1 MNIITD
7 QDATEL
13 YDICKE
19 ITIPM
24 MRYKHSNTGQSCRAG
39 RAFKFGNHRAALL
52 GYVIKRREPRINGP
66 QLSAFSNKHP
76 ELYAC
81 LVKIADKYFPEHRYK
96 AIQLNNNVVC
106 PPHLDRHNNGPSIIF
121 SVGEYVGCKL
131 QIEYDDYILEAN
143 TRNTILSF
151 DGSKNKHWN
160 TPLVSG
166 NKYSF
171 VFYA

>member
-19 ITIPM
+19 ITIPI
-24 MRYKHSNTGQSCRAG
+24 MRYKHSDTGQSCRAG
-39 RAFKFGNHRAALL
+39 RALKFGNHRAALL
-52 GYVIKRREPRINGP
+52 GYVIKRKEPRINGH

-81 LVKIADKYFPEHRYK
+81 LVRIANKYFPEHRYK

-121 SVGEYVGCKL
+121 SVGEYVGCNL

-143 TRNTILSF
+143 TRNTIVSF

-166 NKYSF
+166 TKYSF
-171 VFYA
+171 VYYA

>member
-24 MRYKHSNTGQSCRAG
+24 MRYKHSDTGQSCRAG

-52 GYVIKRREPRINGP
+52 GYVIKRKEPRINGP

-81 LVKIADKYFPEHRYK
+81 LVRIANKYFPEHRYK

-121 SVGEYVGCKL
+121 SVGEYVGCNL

-143 TRNTILSF
+143 TRNTFLSF